1 LTHIDLPF
9 SFTAPAPTHSYTLSL
24 HDALPIFLAL
34 PAIPRRV
41 ECFDISTIQGSE
53 TVASMVVCEDGR
65 MRKSDYRKY
74 RISPANHAGSDDFAA
89 MHEVVQRRYRKLLEQ
104 GGPFPDLILI

>member
-74 RISPANHAGSDDFAA
+74 RISPANHAGSED
-89 MHEVVQRRYRKLLEQ
+89 RKSTRLNSSHRTISYAGFCLKKKK
-104 GGPFPDLILI
+104 PTAH